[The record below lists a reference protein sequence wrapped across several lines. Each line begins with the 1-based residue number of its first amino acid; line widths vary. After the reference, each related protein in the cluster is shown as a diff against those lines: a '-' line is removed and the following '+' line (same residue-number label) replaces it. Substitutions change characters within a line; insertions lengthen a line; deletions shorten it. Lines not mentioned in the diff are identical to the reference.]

1 MEVSAIAE
9 SECIVL
15 SEGIELVE
23 DSEEAGVCS
32 AFLPQ
37 LATMKARARAKRA
50 AITRADILRMSF
62 TFTSSRSRRHGN
74 SDRSQAA
81 RFIDLD
87 SMTEKNTTQERCWAG
102 SVRAHV
108 ER

>member
-15 SEGIELVE
+15 SEGIELSLVE
-23 DSEEAGVCS
+23 DSEGVS

-37 LATMKARARAKRA
+37 LETMKARARANRE

-62 TFTSSRSRRHGN
+62 TFTSSRSCRHGE
-74 SDRSQAA
+74 SVRPGDPIHQ
-81 RFIDLD
+81 D
-87 SMTEKNTTQERCWAG
+87 SMTEKNTTQERC
-102 SVRAHV
+102 
-108 ER
+108 